1 MNQNIEE
8 VKDMKINHYLELKNE
23 IVELHKRIEK
33 LEKREN
39 FVKARLSPDE
49 RKMAKNANLG

>member
-39 FVKARLSPDE
+39 FVKAKLSPDE
-49 RKMAKNANLG
+49 RKMANILNAV